1 MVSEDGVTEAAIIKW
16 IMLESARQEGLTR
29 KDINNLIRAIS
40 LETDAANTL
49 QNIENIFSQQEFLD
63 FISGQDNIDVVIIQ
77 NPFSQLRAKATLNKY
92 LHSDR
97 RNAAA
102 QNKTFNIHTMKFDD
116 NSLDYYTTTDKL
128 NKSLGEWTRLI
139 AYTLKGD
146 IYPIIGQQEGLNAIP
161 SEVFKSLFPLLTI
174 LNSKEK
180 QELKNVFNFLIDA
193 NTKEIKDMFLNVI
206 KDDKEKEELK
216 KELEKISNDRELN
229 DEEKINKKK
238 TLVLKALLRNYSV
251 ENKLDQNKYSFI
263 EQFIEAVN
271 SNDIEQRAKEKWPNI
286 EAAQEVPQVDLQQD
300 LSLENRMETMQ
311 SILSAA

>member
-1 MVSEDGVTEAAIIKW
+1 
-16 IMLESARQEGLTR
+16 
-29 KDINNLIRAIS
+29 
-40 LETDAANTL
+40 NTL

-193 NTKEIKDMFLNVI
+193 NTKEIKDMFLNALNDEE
-206 KDDKEKEELK
+206 KDELK
-216 KELEKISNDRELN
+216 KISNDKKLN

-286 EAAQEVPQVDLQQD
+286 EAAQEVPQVDLGRE

-311 SILSAA
+311 SILAAA